1 MPHWKVVRTIT
12 GLANEVIPMLKERRR
27 LADEKILV
35 AAE

>member
-1 MPHWKVVRTIT
+1 MQTDELRAELT

-27 LADEKILV
+27 LAEAELSV